1 MILGLAL
8 PHMGEVRFEICASI
22 AFGSGAGEERIAR
35 NPKRGSLG
43 LG

>member
-8 PHMGEVRFEICASI
+8 PHKDQVRLEICASR

-35 NPKRGSLG
+35 NSKEEV
-43 LG
+43 